1 MSKIKKSITVKSI
14 NELTN
19 AQLVARLEE
28 IERERKI
35 IALELSK
42 RVHEK

>member
-1 MSKIKKSITVKSI
+1 MTET
-14 NELTN
+14 NLNQLTN

-35 IALELSK
+35 IALILSK

>member
-1 MSKIKKSITVKSI
+1 MEKSYD
-14 NELTN
+14 EYTN

-35 IALELSK
+35 IALILSK